1 MKGSLLRPYRI
12 ARGMRG
18 FDHGVPRHIPEPW
31 RSHLRGGSRRRLPS
45 AVSQFLFRSRRA
57 WGWGWGWGLRLARSL
72 KAFPTTRRQRMST
85 GTNDSASSR
94 VYCDTSSSRRPSFD
108 SPSSADASPKRDR
121 PSKARLIKSSRTST
135 ANYEHP
141 EDLVIAANDED
152 PSLRF
157 YLGTQVVIGWFNPDV
172 ELDLAGSQVRD
183 AEGWSEHRPQRSRRQ
198 HLLSQARRRRMRR
211 GSNRYA

>member
-1 MKGSLLRPYRI
+1 MGLAIRALLESLPDDTTPKHESGYKRLGLIKGLLRYEFLAAAFIR
-12 ARGMRG
+12 
-18 FDHGVPRHIPEPW
+18 FPEFSG
-31 RSHLRGGSRRRLPS
+31 RLTETGSPIEGPLDQVV
-45 AVSQFLFRSRRA
+45 A
-57 WGWGWGWGLRLARSL
+57 
-72 KAFPTTRRQRMST
+72 
-85 GTNDSASSR
+85 
-94 VYCDTSSSRRPSFD
+94 Y
-108 SPSSADASPKRDR
+108 
-121 PSKARLIKSSRTST
+121 IT

-172 ELDLAGSQVRD
+172 EHDLAGSQVRN

-211 GSNRYA
+211 GSNRYASSRDSSRLGMSGDWPQKGDEFLSDDPSAAANELATAARLGRQ

>member
-1 MKGSLLRPYRI
+1 LRYEFLAAAFIRFPEFSGRLTETGSPIEGPLDQVVAYI
-12 ARGMRG
+12 
-18 FDHGVPRHIPEPW
+18 
-31 RSHLRGGSRRRLPS
+31 
-45 AVSQFLFRSRRA
+45 
-57 WGWGWGWGLRLARSL
+57 
-72 KAFPTTRRQRMST
+72 
-85 GTNDSASSR
+85 
-94 VYCDTSSSRRPSFD
+94 
-108 SPSSADASPKRDR
+108 
-121 PSKARLIKSSRTST
+121 T

-172 ELDLAGSQVRD
+172 EHDLAGSQVRD